1 MADPMYSLFQS
12 SISSFTPSD
21 IQLLEQYMP
30 WNESEF
36 NELDGIAPH
45 ISIPVPAK
53 RPTANHQSPI
63 YGNANLNNQGAA
75 NRGSIDLDISPTQRS
90 QARKN
95 YPLDQCKVANSE

>member
-1 MADPMYSLFQS
+1 MADPMYSPFES
-12 SISSFTPSD
+12 SIPNFTISD
-21 IQLLEQYMP
+21 LQLLEQYMP
-30 WNESEF
+30 WTESEF
-36 NELDGIAPH
+36 YELDGMAPH
-45 ISIPVPAK
+45 IPIPVPAK

-63 YGNANLNNQGAA
+63 ANLNNRAA